1 MVRKCDSVHSDTI
14 LQTLLHSRWMTFVSL
29 GGESWQTLRQV
40 YYVILYVFMN
50 SVATPDN
57 SFNIKLCNSLPLHGR
72 EVSEGEKRLG

>member
-14 LQTLLHSRWMTFVSL
+14 LHTLLHSRWMTFVSL

-50 SVATPDN
+50 SVAQAL
-57 SFNIKLCNSLPLHGR
+57 NIKLCNSLALYGR
-72 EVSEGEKRLG
+72 GVSEDKKDG

>member
-40 YYVILYVFMN
+40 YYVILSVFMN
-50 SVATPDN
+50 SVAQAL
-57 SFNIKLCNSLPLHGR
+57 NIKLCNSLALHGR
-72 EVSEGEKRLG
+72 GVSEDKKDG